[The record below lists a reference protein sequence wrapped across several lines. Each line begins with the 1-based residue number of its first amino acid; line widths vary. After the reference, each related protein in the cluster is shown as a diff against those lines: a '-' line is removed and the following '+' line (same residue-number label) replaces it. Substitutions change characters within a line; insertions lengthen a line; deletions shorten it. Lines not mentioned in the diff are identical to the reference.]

1 VRLDGEKIRASRRV
15 ARDAPRGTRARD
27 EIERA
32 RIGDGDVARRR
43 CDARDAVMRDARRRA
58 RDGARW
64 IWMWK
69 YVGVVRDALRGR
81 RPRVGACV
89 ARGRTFDPRTL
100 LSDPKLTLARSCQ
113 G

>member
-58 RDGARW
+58 R
-64 IWMWK
+64 
-69 YVGVVRDALRGR
+69 R
-81 RPRVGACV
+81 RAMDLDVEIRRRRSRRASRTAA
-89 ARGRTFDPRTL
+89 ARGRVRR
-100 LSDPKLTLARSCQ
+100 ARAYI
-113 G
+113 